1 MSAAAADGFFRS
13 AMQPRSSVT
22 TYAVP
27 PDSQL
32 AHAGT
37 LSDEAAKAKRVQ
49 QQVQMRLAERSS
61 SSLTR
66 LSAPQ
71 YAHYASAE
79 HNGSSAPRYPAYNPG
94 FTSKS
99 LVNSGSRTMAAS
111 LSQAPRVSQY
121 SGGFS
126 SRSAVEMGTH
136 RRMSTGRTIVPGGPQ
151 PYYMQDDGLI
161 ANSHP
166 GFQRSMEA
174 GRTLSRAEQD
184 AMMYGMQT
192 VQRQPSPVPS
202 WAGRDGQSAEHYS
215 YYSSGGGGSL
225 PNPAPMRRTLSGTL
239 ARQGSG
245 AGAGWRE
252 AEYAHQYSYKG
263 PAHRTINRINTYRQQ
278 QQQQVSRGSMHSQ
291 QASSGPGSVFGGGM
305 GHYQSTMRRA
315 GSMHSL
321 KSVGRG
327 VDVTDL
333 DATGGMDTLG
343 GMNSL
348 DMPTA
353 VSYVSRGDVA
363 MQVLGAAYIQHQCYH
378 SSDAKSQVRQLKGI
392 PALVQLFGS
401 ESQEVQRYATGAV
414 RNLIYENMENKA
426 ALIEAGGIG
435 KLMGALAE
443 PDDELRK
450 NITGIL
456 WNLSSKDSLK
466 ERLARETLAE
476 LTEKVLV
483 PLSGGGDAGIIQQ
496 SPSEVD
502 IFYNTTG
509 CLRNL
514 SSVNSKTRQQMRE
527 TRGLV
532 DALVAYIQNSLD
544 SGKAEDKGTE
554 NCVCVLRNLSYQL
567 YTELPPSVRLR
578 LEGPTRGQDTQDSV
592 AIGCFTPQSKKAK
605 DRNQELSTLSEVAR
619 QPHGA
624 EWLWHP
630 QVVGL
635 YKRVL
640 EACETNGA
648 TREAAAGAL
657 QNLTAG
663 DSRWA
668 SVLSRV
674 ALEQERLQPV
684 VLDQLRNEG
693 DLELRSLTGLLRNL
707 SRHTRNKDDMA
718 TKVVNILV
726 SKLPGDGHQKEPS
739 SEVVVNICGVLNNLV
754 AGSSLAARDIAF
766 FDGLP
771 KLVAI
776 KTSHDGSPGKL
787 KAAKAA
793 STVLSNMF
801 QYTKLHKDYK
811 QKGFTRQDFMDS
823 SI

>member
-1 MSAAAADGFFRS
+1 
-13 AMQPRSSVT
+13 
-22 TYAVP
+22 
-27 PDSQL
+27 
-32 AHAGT
+32 
-37 LSDEAAKAKRVQ
+37 
-49 QQVQMRLAERSS
+49 
-61 SSLTR
+61 
-66 LSAPQ
+66 
-71 YAHYASAE
+71 
-79 HNGSSAPRYPAYNPG
+79 
-94 FTSKS
+94 
-99 LVNSGSRTMAAS
+99 MAAS

-605 DRNQELSTLSEVAR
+605 DQRNQELSTLSEVAR